1 MKKEYKEALSEVNI
15 VLENTEDEIV
25 KKIPNNFIKFI
36 KENQDKNY
44 KIELEYGKSLIEQ
57 NLKKET
63 REILALI
70 YRDYICTPEERK
82 ELIKQEQEE
91 KVRIEKEKEE
101 KYNIDFNAI
110 AENRRKNNII
120 EKLENTNN
128 SMSLIEKEE
137 EKWYK
142 KIIYKILKFFKLK

>member
-91 KVRIEKEKEE
+91 KIRIEKEKEE

>member
-15 VLENTEDEIV
+15 VLENTQTEILD
-25 KKIPNNFIKFI
+25 KIPANFIKFI

-44 KIELEYGKSLIEQ
+44 KIELENGKSLIEQ

-70 YRDYICTPEERK
+70 YRDYICSPEEREK
-82 ELIKQEQEE
+82 LLIAEQEE
-91 KVRIEKEKEE
+91 KNKIEKEKQE
-101 KYNIDFNAI
+101 KYNIDFNSI
-110 AENRRKNNII
+110 AESRKLKNVVKTS
-120 EKLENTNN
+120 E
-128 SMSLIEKEE
+128 SE
-137 EKWYK
+137 EKVALITTDDKKWYQ

>member
-36 KENQDKNY
+36 KENQDKNH

-57 NLKKET
+57 NLK
-63 REILALI
+63 
-70 YRDYICTPEERK
+70 
-82 ELIKQEQEE
+82 EQEE

-101 KYNIDFNAI
+101 KYNIDFNEI
-110 AENRRKNNII
+110 VENRRKNNII